1 MRLQSS
7 GAAVAGAGAG
17 GAAGGAQELALEL
30 RPVRSPPLPW
40 PARLTGAGDI
50 GAVTPAMSAI
60 PVTRMHRRMA
70 TAAMRRPTPTAGMGR
85 PTPTAGMG
93 PRTTEPPTCAPA

>member
-1 MRLQSS
+1 MRPKYT
-7 GAAVAGAGAG
+7 GAAAAGVAAG

-40 PARLTGAGDI
+40 PVRLTGAADI
-50 GAVTPAMSAI
+50 GAVTPAMAAI
-60 PVTRMHRRMA
+60 PVTLMHRRMA
-70 TAAMRRPTPTAGMGR
+70 TAAMRRPTPTAAMDR

-93 PRTTEPPTCAPA
+93 PRTTDPPTCAR